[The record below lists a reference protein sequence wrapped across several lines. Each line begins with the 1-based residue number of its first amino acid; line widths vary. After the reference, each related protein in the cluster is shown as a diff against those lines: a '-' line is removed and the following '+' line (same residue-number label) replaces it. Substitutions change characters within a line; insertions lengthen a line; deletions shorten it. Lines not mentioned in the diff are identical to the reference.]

1 MTAIQGS
8 PRFTGFIRRL
18 VDEGVISAEDMQN
31 ALSSAKKDKID
42 IVPYLIEHHR
52 LSPTK
57 IAETISLEFGEPLFD
72 ISAMILP

>member
-18 VDEGVISAEDMQN
+18 VDEGVISAEDMQG

-42 IVPYLIEHHR
+42 IVPYLIEHR
-52 LSPTK
+52 QPKSQKRFLLNSVNRYLT
-57 IAETISLEFGEPLFD
+57 SVL
-72 ISAMILP
+72 MILP